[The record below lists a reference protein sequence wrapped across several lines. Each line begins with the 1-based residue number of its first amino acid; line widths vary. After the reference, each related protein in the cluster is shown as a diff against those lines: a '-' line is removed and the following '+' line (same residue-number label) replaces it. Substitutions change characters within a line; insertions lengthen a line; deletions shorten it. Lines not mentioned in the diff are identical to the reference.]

1 MVISEK
7 SLLVENACILFEIS
21 ASDDTAIKPPLIFS
35 LISSSDTK
43 ASEAVSV
50 NSENRE
56 VPADEY
62 NDALLILSASTS
74 KLSNHFSI
82 STTQYVPNSST
93 SVYTIL
99 LDKSNFVSIGKSIFI
114 SSKYLNILKRLI
126 LVNSGLFPSVPS
138 SLLKKFSFI

>member
-7 SLLVENACILFEIS
+7 LLLFKIACILFGAS
-21 ASDDTAIKPPLIFS
+21 ASDDTIIEPPLVFS

-126 LVNSGLFPSVPS
+126 LVNSELFSSVPS